1 MYLFDEN
8 GGFTLA
14 VTSPIS
20 IDSLGRY
27 VCKIPYELK
36 DGVIAEDAL
45 SETTGNYEYELVDLT
60 SQEQFNYIL
69 AADTNLLSSAAADA
83 APAATLGTGTQ
94 VFPRKLI
101 QAANE
106 PGAFY
111 LYVEDASGNAGY
123 LPLGEGQTLFQS
135 VPQ

>member
-1 MYLFDEN
+1 MYLHLLPANGTFDEN

-69 AADTNLLSSAAADA
+69 AADTNLLSS
-83 APAATLGTGTQ
+83 Q
-94 VFPRKLI
+94 
-101 QAANE
+101 QQCC
-106 PGAFY
+106 
-111 LYVEDASGNAGY
+111 ASGNTWHGNTGIPKKANPG
-123 LPLGEGQTLFQS
+123 GK
-135 VPQ
+135 

>member
-1 MYLFDEN
+1 MQDGTFTVLNGYGNAARLYNTSHVLTPSSANGTFDEN

-60 SQEQFNYIL
+60 SQ
-69 AADTNLLSSAAADA
+69 
-83 APAATLGTGTQ
+83 
-94 VFPRKLI
+94 VFSRPY
-101 QAANE
+101 Q
-106 PGAFY
+106 
-111 LYVEDASGNAGY
+111 
-123 LPLGEGQTLFQS
+123 
-135 VPQ
+135 

>member
-1 MYLFDEN
+1 MTRPASSSY
-8 GGFTLA
+8 GRRPKTL
-14 VTSPIS
+14 
-20 IDSLGRY
+20 
-27 VCKIPYELK
+27 LK
-36 DGVIAEDAL
+36 
-45 SETTGNYEYELVDLT
+45 
-60 SQEQFNYIL
+60 
-69 AADTNLLSSAAADA
+69 NLLSSAAADA

-106 PGAFY
+106 LGAFY

>member
-1 MYLFDEN
+1 MV
-8 GGFTLA
+8 GFTLA

-69 AADTNLLSSAAADA
+69 AADTNLLSSQQQMLRQRQHLAREHRYS
-83 APAATLGTGTQ
+83 Q
-94 VFPRKLI
+94 
-101 QAANE
+101 E
-106 PGAFY
+106 
-111 LYVEDASGNAGY
+111 S
-123 LPLGEGQTLFQS
+123 
-135 VPQ
+135 

>member
-1 MYLFDEN
+1 M
-8 GGFTLA
+8 
-14 VTSPIS
+14 TSPIS

-69 AADTNLLSSAAADA
+69 AADT

>member
-1 MYLFDEN
+1 M
-8 GGFTLA
+8 
-14 VTSPIS
+14 
-20 IDSLGRY
+20 
-27 VCKIPYELK
+27 K
-36 DGVIAEDAL
+36 
-45 SETTGNYEYELVDLT
+45 
-60 SQEQFNYIL
+60 
-69 AADTNLLSSAAADA
+69 
-83 APAATLGTGTQ
+83 TGTQ